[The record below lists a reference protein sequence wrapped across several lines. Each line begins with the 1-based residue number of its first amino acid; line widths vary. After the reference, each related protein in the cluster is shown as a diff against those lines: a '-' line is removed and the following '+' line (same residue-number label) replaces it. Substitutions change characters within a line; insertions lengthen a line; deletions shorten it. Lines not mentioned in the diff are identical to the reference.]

1 MAYRELVKNFNRIRD
16 YMRDFYVYGF
26 KSRED
31 YTEKSAR
38 SYDNEHR
45 RIESWLADYMRFRY
59 TDGKQV
65 FISIDTNLTR
75 HNPFYNAWKAKS
87 FTSGDILLHFVL
99 MDIFSCAPKALSLKE
114 IQKELDPYTNELG
127 AGTVDPSTLQKKLKE
142 YVNEGIVACQKQGK
156 IVYYQRAK
164 DCALPSYE
172 LLDFFS
178 EVAPCGVIG
187 SFLLDKKETEI
198 ADLGFVENKQNQ
210 KEAVSDYFAF
220 KHHYITSALDSEILC
235 ELFMAMHQK
244 KEVTL
249 TVVNRKSNRKTENTI
264 IPLQVMISVQNGRQY
279 LMGYAPKFHQIS
291 PYRIDNIISVKLGEI
306 CEQFDELRKQL
317 NEMKSHMWGVSTKS
331 SKGTG
336 LEHVEFTI
344 GYGSDETY
352 IPKRLEREK
361 RCGTV
366 THLNAHASRFF
377 ADVYDAQ
384 ELIPW
389 IRTFICRIT
398 DIQFSNKE
406 LEARF
411 KDDIQ
416 KMEQMYGLSEKED
429 GGNDGI

>member
-1 MAYRELVKNFNRIRD
+1 MAYRELIKNFNRIRD

-99 MDIFSCAPKALSLKE
+99 MDIFSCAPKSLSLKE
-114 IQKELDPYTNELG
+114 IQRELDTYTNELG
-127 AGTVDPSTLQKKLKE
+127 IADVDPSTLQKKLKE
-142 YVNEGIVACQKQGK
+142 YVNEGIVTCQKQGK

-178 EVAPCGVIG
+178 EAAPCGVIG
-187 SFLLDKKETEI
+187 SFLLDKKESES
-198 ADLGFVENKQNQ
+198 ADFDSEENKQSQ
-210 KEAVSDYFAF
+210 KEKDYFAF

-249 TVVNRKSNRKTENTI
+249 TVVNRKTNRKTENTI

-306 CEQFDELRKQL
+306 CEQFDELREQL

-344 GYGSDETY
+344 GYGSNEAY

-366 THLNAHASRFF
+366 THLNAHASHFS

-406 LEARF
+406 LEDRF

-416 KMEQMYGLSEKED
+416 KMEQMYGLSGKED